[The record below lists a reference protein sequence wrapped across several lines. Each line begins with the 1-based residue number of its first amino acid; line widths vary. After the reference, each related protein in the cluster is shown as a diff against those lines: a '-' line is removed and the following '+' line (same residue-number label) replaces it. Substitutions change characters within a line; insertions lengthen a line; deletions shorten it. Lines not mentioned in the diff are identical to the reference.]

1 MRLLSQLREQHID
14 PEFVSQLDSYA
25 RCKLPVELKDAIC
38 KLIEKHC
45 LNCGV
50 FVNFDINSMN
60 ALSDDMRLTFVKLW
74 KHVYS
79 VTKMSQLLVLEVIKF
94 LSETVEKEEVKSYI
108 CLLLFLNLILCLLL
122 VMVKVCYNSCFS
134 VFVAL
139 GLKNKTRYIP
149 YVSSGSQISHIA
161 TNKGN
166 IIRQCLLHSVLV

>member
-60 ALSDDMRLTFVKLW
+60 ALSDDMRLTFIRLW

-79 VTKMSQLLVLEVIKF
+79 VTKMSQLLVLEVIKL
-94 LSETVEKEEVKSYI
+94 LSETVEKDENFGYDDGGLQSSPVIPEPDH
-108 CLLLFLNLILCLLL
+108 
-122 VMVKVCYNSCFS
+122 MPS
-134 VFVAL
+134 V
-139 GLKNKTRYIP
+139 GN
-149 YVSSGSQISHIA
+149 G
-161 TNKGN
+161 KGM
-166 IIRQCLLHSVLV
+166 L

>member
-1 MRLLSQLREQHID
+1 MRLLPQLHEQHID

-25 RCKLPVELKDAIC
+25 QCKLPIELKDAIC
-38 KLIEKHC
+38 KHIEKHC

-50 FVNFDINSMN
+50 FITFDVNSMN
-60 ALSDDMRLTFVKLW
+60 ALSDKMRLTFIKLW

-122 VMVKVCYNSCFS
+122 VMVKVCYNSCFFCL
-134 VFVAL
+134 FV
-139 GLKNKTRYIP
+139 
-149 YVSSGSQISHIA
+149 
-161 TNKGN
+161 
-166 IIRQCLLHSVLV
+166 

>member
-60 ALSDDMRLTFVKLW
+60 ALSDDMRLTFIKLW

-79 VTKMSQLLVLEVIKF
+79 VTKMSQLLVLEVIKL
-94 LSETVEKEEVKSYI
+94 LSETVEKDENFGYDDG
-108 CLLLFLNLILCLLL
+108 
-122 VMVKVCYNSCFS
+122 
-134 VFVAL
+134 
-139 GLKNKTRYIP
+139 GL
-149 YVSSGSQISHIA
+149 
-161 TNKGN
+161 
-166 IIRQCLLHSVLV
+166 